1 VRGLFYSIKAYNLPG
16 GVAMLFDLSKLKHKE
31 IINITDGSKI
41 GYADDAEIEQVAPG
55 EFVVTKI
62 VVYGQPKFLG
72 LFGRENDISIN
83 SDDIELIGRDT
94 ILVKSCSELPTVSA
108 FSTNY
113 NNEAYEILY
122 K

>member
-1 VRGLFYSIKAYNLPG
+1 
-16 GVAMLFDLSKLKHKE
+16 MLFDFSKLKTKE

-41 GYADDAEIEQVAPG
+41 GYPDDAEVEQVAPG

-62 VVYGQPKFLG
+62 VVYGQPKFFG
-72 LFGRENDISIN
+72 VFGREADININ
-83 SDDIELIGRDT
+83 SNDIELIGRDT

-113 NNEAYEILY
+113 RGEYYEIL
-122 K
+122 